1 MEIIDKIDFKAKTIS
16 VLKRLTTY
24 ILLEKVRLF
33 DCDELHIWRIEK
45 FSGGKKKM
53 SETKFGGEVWA
64 SSILVLVILKSNLTS
79 ISKSGQVHY

>member
-1 MEIIDKIDFKAKTIS
+1 MEIIDKIYFKAKTIS

-45 FSGGKKKM
+45 FSGEKKM

-64 SSILVLVILKSNLTS
+64 SGILILVILKSNLTS